1 VQFLK
6 SRLALSGRRTFA
18 PARFERATRYLSTL
32 RFPLAESVSLTAAR
46 ARAVGWPPALL
57 ERPSILGPIL
67 VAPAI
72 LYIAALVGYP
82 FVLALYLSVSNA
94 DVSTT
99 GLGRF
104 VGFDNFLALFESSVF
119 LTALR
124 NTLLFA
130 GVSAVFKGLLGTTLA
145 FLLAENLPGT
155 RLFRFVILLPWTVP
169 IALSSITW
177 KWMFDTQYSIIN
189 WFLRGVGLLK
199 PFDVLN
205 WLGEPTLAMISIIA
219 VNVWRGFPFAAVIL
233 LAGMSS
239 VSQEILDAARVDGA
253 GPVTRFRKVIVPM
266 IAPVLFIGSLY
277 DLVFTLT
284 DMTVVYLLTLGGP
297 ANSTHV
303 LASYAFLVGIQSGAL
318 GRGAAIA
325 LLLFPIL
332 LVVVFFVLRTLKRRD
347 I

>member
-1 VQFLK
+1 VAKTVSLP
-6 SRLALSGRRTFA
+6 RLWAGRAFA
-18 PARFERATRYLSTL
+18 PA
-32 RFPLAESVSLTAAR
+32 LA
-46 ARAVGWPPALL
+46 L
-57 ERPSILGPIL
+57 ERPSILGPLL

-72 LYIAALVGYP
+72 LYIVLLVGYP
-82 FVLALYLSVSNA
+82 FLLALYLSVSNA
-94 DVSTT
+94 DVATS

-104 VGFDNFLALFESSVF
+104 VGLDNFNALFQSGLF

-124 NTLLFA
+124 NTLMFTL
-130 GVSAVFKGLLGTTLA
+130 VSAVFKGLLGTTLA

-155 RLFRFVILLPWTVP
+155 RVFRFIILLPWTIP

-189 WFLRGVGLLK
+189 WIGHAIGVLK
-199 PFDVLN
+199 PADNPNF
-205 WLGEPTLAMISIIA
+205 LGDPTLAIMSIIG

-233 LAGMSS
+233 LAGMTA
-239 VSQEILDAARVDGA
+239 VSQEVLDAARVDGA
-253 GPVTRFRKVIVPM
+253 GPVTRFRKIIVPM
-266 IAPVLFIGSLY
+266 IAPVLFVGSLY

-303 LASYAFLVGIQSGAL
+303 LSSYAFLVGVQSGAL

-325 LLLFPIL
+325 ILLFPIL
-332 LVVVFFVLRTLKRRD
+332 LCIVFVVLRSLRRRE